1 MSLSGYP
8 LETGQSARQP
18 VAKVPRSGHV
28 CAVTNLSTEV
38 SNARELPS
46 SLRPARWLSVQVKF
60 EIDIRLNSVV
70 LETWFLDI
78 KTIEKICVN
87 IHVFQFKVLTV
98 NGKNGATGP
107 NATHLVIAA
116 TSSEL
121 GSAEI
126 QLTEARTA
134 LESPPRP
141 SPAPRVVVQPPFL
154 VSGPWSP
161 PSYHLV
167 KMTQQ

>member
-1 MSLSGYP
+1 M
-8 LETGQSARQP
+8 A
-18 VAKVPRSGHV
+18 
-28 CAVTNLSTEV
+28 V
-38 SNARELPS
+38 SNVRESPS
-46 SLRPARWLSVQVKF
+46 SSRTVRWLSVQVKF

-70 LETWFLDI
+70 LETWLLDI

-141 SPAPRVVVQPPFL
+141 SRALRVVVQPPFL
-154 VSGPWSP
+154 VSGPWSL

-167 KMTQQ
+167 KMTQQLVSKDPSADWR

>member
-1 MSLSGYP
+1 M
-8 LETGQSARQP
+8 
-18 VAKVPRSGHV
+18 
-28 CAVTNLSTEV
+28 
-38 SNARELPS
+38 
-46 SLRPARWLSVQVKF
+46 KF
-60 EIDIRLNSVV
+60 EIDIHLNSGV
-70 LETWFLDI
+70 LETWFLDT
-78 KTIEKICVN
+78 KTIEKVCVN
-87 IHVFQFKVLTV
+87 INVLQFKVLTV

-107 NATHLVIAA
+107 NATHLVVAA

-121 GSAEI
+121 GSAKI

-134 LESPPRP
+134 LESPPRL
-141 SPAPRVVVQPPFL
+141 SHVLWVVVHPPFL

>member
-1 MSLSGYP
+1 MFFKL
-8 LETGQSARQP
+8 
-18 VAKVPRSGHV
+18 
-28 CAVTNLSTEV
+28 
-38 SNARELPS
+38 
-46 SLRPARWLSVQVKF
+46 
-60 EIDIRLNSVV
+60 
-70 LETWFLDI
+70 
-78 KTIEKICVN
+78 
-87 IHVFQFKVLTV
+87 HVFQFKVLTV

-121 GSAEI
+121 ESAEI

-141 SPAPRVVVQPPFL
+141 SPALRGVVQPPFL
-154 VSGPWSP
+154 VSGPWSL

-167 KMTQQ
+167 KMTQQKVSKDPSADWR

>member
-1 MSLSGYP
+1 M
-8 LETGQSARQP
+8 
-18 VAKVPRSGHV
+18 
-28 CAVTNLSTEV
+28 
-38 SNARELPS
+38 
-46 SLRPARWLSVQVKF
+46 KF

-78 KTIEKICVN
+78 KTIEKVCVN
-87 IHVFQFKVLTV
+87 INVLQFKVLTV

-121 GSAEI
+121 VLA
-126 QLTEARTA
+126 LLPYTEARTA

-141 SPAPRVVVQPPFL
+141 SPALRVVVQPPFL
-154 VSGPWSP
+154 VSGPWSL